1 MTDRNVPVTGGIAA
15 PAASGTGGAGRPLLA
30 VVLALIVAATVIYAL
45 RLSHP
50 DVPRWLLWAGAALA
64 GLGLLA
70 LVSLIGGVLR
80 LGGERNDRAFLDALT
95 AAIGHPLVVT
105 DGEGRAVYANA
116 AYAQLS
122 SKAGR
127 LVGMDVLF
135 APYAEFSAPV
145 YQLSQAV
152 GDGRSETRELRVAQ
166 GAAAPCARPD
176 QPVWVK
182 LTATPLHN
190 ADKPLRLWQL
200 EDISEDR
207 ARQEQAFSRL
217 QFIITYLDNA
227 PAGFFSTLSDGQ
239 VDYINAT
246 LAQWLGIDLTEA
258 QNAGM
263 KLADLLGPQ
272 AARLVSGVAP
282 KPGTAV
288 TESFGIDLRNAT
300 TGKLIPVQLVHH
312 VEFDAEGQP
321 SPSRTIVV
329 PRHLAG
335 TSAAGGEISAPR
347 LSRFINNAP
356 IGIAEIDKD
365 GIVRMA
371 NGAFID
377 LSPKARR
384 GSELSAAIVS
394 AERASLLQTLA
405 TALRNE
411 GSLHQIEANVEGT
424 TPRNVLFLKK
434 WDKNDHQTAFHK
446 VHATQLPS
454 FLHRSYSSWQPYNS
468 CWPCNKP
475 KHKHSLSC
483 FQAFRSSCAPYQH
496 KEP

>member
-1 MTDRNVPVTGGIAA
+1 MSEDKPRRLAPAGIWLSCDSGGRRIAA
-15 PAASGTGGAGRPLLA
+15 PAAPGGGAGRAVTALLLA
-30 VVLALIVAATVIYAL
+30 AIIAATVVFGVRHLDA
-45 RLSHP
+45 
-50 DVPRWLLWAGAALA
+50 DFPRWLLWAGAALA

-70 LVSLIGGVLR
+70 LLSLVAGLLR
-80 LGGERNDRAFLDALT
+80 LGGERNDRGFLDALT

-105 DGEGRAVYANA
+105 DGDGRAVYANA
-116 AYAQLS
+116 AYQALA
-122 SKAGR
+122 SKSGR
-127 LVGMDVLF
+127 LVGMDALF
-135 APYAEFSAPV
+135 APFAEFSAPV
-145 YQLSQAV
+145 YQLAQAV
-152 GDGRSETRELRVAQ
+152 AEGRSETRELRVAQ
-166 GAAAPCARPD
+166 GAAAPCAMADR
-176 QPVWVK
+176 PVWVK
-182 LTATPLHN
+182 LSATPVRAGN
-190 ADKPLRLWQL
+190 RPLRLWQL

-263 KLADLLGPQ
+263 KLADMLGEQ

-288 TESFGIDLRNAT
+288 TESFGLDLRNAT
-300 TGKLIPVQLVHH
+300 TGKLIPVQLIHH

-321 SPSRTIVV
+321 LPSRTIVV

-365 GIVRMA
+365 GIVRLA

-377 LSPKARR
+377 LSPKARAQRALHLHKAFPR
-384 GSELSAAIVS
+384 GRHGGGLRGGQDREQVARSPAR
-394 AERASLLQTLA
+394 AEPEVDGGGPARIRHRA
-405 TALRNE
+405 
-411 GSLHQIEANVEGT
+411 
-424 TPRNVLFLKK
+424 
-434 WDKNDHQTAFHK
+434 
-446 VHATQLPS
+446 
-454 FLHRSYSSWQPYNS
+454 
-468 CWPCNKP
+468 
-475 KHKHSLSC
+475 
-483 FQAFRSSCAPYQH
+483 
-496 KEP
+496 